1 MAKKKGLE
9 PIQDE
14 VDQLRATAAE
24 VVQVASEAFFAEYD
38 KDPDPLRLAA
48 WFVPRCW
55 REIDYV
61 FMLNEEIRRYGLG
74 FERKHITALSKHSFQ
89 EAQHYEMVGRVIEY
103 LGGEVPTTV
112 PESARAW
119 NQLLWDCLDR
129 HRLSAIAA
137 WNVSETSAGGSFDA
151 TLAAC
156 ERYQSQMPEASRIYK
171 QIVKDEDFHVG
182 LGQLLLDR
190 YAESDSD
197 REEVLRAMRE
207 MVDLVAYTY
216 KPENVVA
223 SG

>member
-1 MAKKKGLE
+1 VAKRKGLE
-9 PIQDE
+9 PIQGE
-14 VDQLRATAAE
+14 VDRLRETATE
-24 VVQVASEAFFAEYD
+24 VVRTASESFFAEYG
-38 KDPDPLRLAA
+38 KEPDPLRLAA

-89 EAQHYEMVGRVIEY
+89 EAQHYEMVGRVIEH
-103 LGGEVPTTV
+103 LGGEAPVSVPD
-112 PESARAW
+112 SARAW
-119 NQLLWDCLDR
+119 SELLWDCLDR
-129 HRLSAIAA
+129 HRLAAIAA
-137 WNVSETSAGGSFDA
+137 WNISETAAGGSFEA
-151 TLAAC
+151 TLAAS
-156 ERYQSQMPEASRIYK
+156 ERYQDQMPEAFRIYK

-190 YAESDSD
+190 YAEDDDD

-216 KPENVVA
+216 KPENVTV
-223 SG
+223 

>member
-1 MAKKKGLE
+1 MVKRRGLE

-14 VDQLRATAAE
+14 VDQIRVTAAE
-24 VVQVASEAFFAEYD
+24 AVRIAAKDFFAEYD

-55 REIDYV
+55 REIEYV

-89 EAQHYEMVGRVIEY
+89 EAQHYEMVGRVIEH
-103 LGGEVPTTV
+103 LGGEVPVTV

-119 NQLLWDCLDR
+119 SELLWDCLDR

-137 WNVSETSAGGSFDA
+137 WNISETAAGGSFDA
-151 TLAAC
+151 TLAATQG
-156 ERYQSQMPEASRIYK
+156 YQEQMPEAFRIYK
-171 QIVKDEDFHVG
+171 QIVKDEEFHLG

-190 YAESDSD
+190 YAETDND
-197 REEVLRAMRE
+197 HDEVLRAMRE

-223 SG
+223 GG

>member
-1 MAKKKGLE
+1 MVKRSGLE

-14 VDQLRATAAE
+14 VDHIRVTAAE
-24 VVQVASEAFFAEYD
+24 AVRTAAETFFAEYD
-38 KDPDPLRLAA
+38 SDPDPLRLSA

-74 FERKHITALSKHSFQ
+74 FDRKHLTALSKHSFQ
-89 EAQHYEMVGRVIEY
+89 EAHHYEMVGRIIEY
-103 LGGEVPTTV
+103 LGGEVPVTV
-112 PESARAW
+112 PEAARAW
-119 NQLLWDCLDR
+119 SELLWDCLDR

-137 WNVSETSAGGSFDA
+137 WNISETAARGSFDA
-151 TLAAC
+151 TLAATQ
-156 ERYQSQMPEASRIYK
+156 RYRDQIPEAFRIYK
-171 QIVKDEDFHVG
+171 QIVKDEDFHLG

-190 YAESDSD
+190 YAETDSD
-197 REEVLRAMRE
+197 RDEVLRAMRE

-223 SG
+223 GG

>member
-1 MAKKKGLE
+1 MVKRRGLG

-14 VDQLRATAAE
+14 VDQLRATAAGAVRAAAE
-24 VVQVASEAFFAEYD
+24 SFFADYS
-38 KDPDPLRLAA
+38 KDADPLRLAA

-55 REIDYV
+55 REIEYV

-89 EAQHYEMVGRVIEY
+89 EAQHYEMVGRIIEC
-103 LGGEVPTTV
+103 LGGEVPVTV
-112 PESARAW
+112 PESARTW
-119 NQLLWDCLDR
+119 SELLWDCLDR

-137 WNVSETSAGGSFDA
+137 WNISETAAGGSFDA
-151 TLAAC
+151 TLAAS
-156 ERYQSQMPEASRIYK
+156 ERYQDQMPEAFRIYK
-171 QIVKDEDFHVG
+171 RIVKDEDFHLG

-190 YAESDSD
+190 YVETYND

-207 MVDLVAYTY
+207 MLDLVAYTY

-223 SG
+223 GG